1 MVRQIVV
8 NATEFTSTDV
18 DWPGYPALF
27 EMEYPNLVVQVMQ
40 IHFWSPTMQTWV
52 KLVSQK
58 SGEQGVI
65 EITIEDTE
73 MVKRG
78 MAEGLP
84 RAEAIRQVLGIALAA
99 PIGFD
104 RGV

>member
-1 MVRQIVV
+1 MIVRQIVV

-27 EMEYPNLVVQVMQ
+27 DMEYPDKVIQVMQ
-40 IHFWSPTMQTWV
+40 IHFWSPIMQTWV

-58 SGEQGVI
+58 SGEPGVI
-65 EITIEDTE
+65 EATFEDIE
-73 MVKRG
+73 MIKQG

-84 RAEAIRQVLGIALAA
+84 RAEAIRRVLGLTLAL
-99 PIGFD
+99 PSG
-104 RGV
+104 